1 MVHAFRIGVCMM
13 ASLLLL
19 TSCATRGGQQA
30 GGALGGAAL
39 AGGICALVG
48 GNAALCGGLA
58 AAGALAGW
66 ATVAAIQTHQED
78 KIRTAEVENQR
89 YGWNPDM
96 GRVIKIRKVT
106 VVPSQVKAGE
116 PVQVETDYS
125 LMGPPEGAQEPVTQ
139 TFALSKDGNQIHTW
153 DPIDLPRETGGFVVS
168 QTIPV
173 PDGAE
178 PGIYTLTQVLDA
190 QTHGP
195 VVHTSTFSVIP

>member
-66 ATVAAIQTHQED
+66 ATVAAIQTNQE
-78 KIRTAEVENQR
+78 KVRTAQAENQR
-89 YGWNPDM
+89 YGWNPDK
-96 GRVIKIRKVT
+96 GRVIKIHKVT

-125 LMGPPEGAQEPVTQ
+125 LMGPPEGAQESVTQ
-139 TFALSKDGNQIHTW
+139 TFALSKDGNQIHIW

-173 PDGAE
+173 PEGAE